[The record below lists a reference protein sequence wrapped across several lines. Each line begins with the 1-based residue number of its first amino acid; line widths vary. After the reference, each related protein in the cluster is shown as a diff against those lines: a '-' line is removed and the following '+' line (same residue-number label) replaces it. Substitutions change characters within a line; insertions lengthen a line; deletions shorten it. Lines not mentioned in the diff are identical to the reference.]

1 MASIQLAAAPDGS
14 VLTSPVPTKRK
25 WWSDN
30 AFHRVVRHDMNSAPC
45 AWFFQ
50 SAYLHE
56 EASVAE
62 GSLIDKM
69 LKSALSP
76 QPGAAS
82 PATCLLVLH
91 EVEKKLLVRKSER
104 IRKSLLKRH
113 SQQHARAA
121 LQEITK
127 CALGSKCAAK
137 RQSELVLRLDQ

>member
-1 MASIQLAAAPDGS
+1 MGGVPGIPHHLHVEDERLTEVERGELCSTQLRD
-14 VLTSPVPTKRK
+14 
-25 WWSDN
+25 
-30 AFHRVVRHDMNSAPC
+30 
-45 AWFFQ
+45 
-50 SAYLHE
+50 E

-127 CALGSKCAAK
+127 CALGSKCAAMRADIAARPVK
-137 RQSELVLRLDQ
+137 STRFKVGNNGRRVI